1 MKFLRGQDIV
11 LDAVRSVHEKLYV
24 PKKKWV
30 SSRLRLADS
39 TFFDVNLKNIVP

>member
-24 PKKKWV
+24 PKK
-30 SSRLRLADS
+30 
-39 TFFDVNLKNIVP
+39 TGEFKN